1 MAECRH
7 ALPGEREQTHR
18 LWQQVFGDEPQAQ
31 EVFYDLCAPQGPLV
45 LVEAG
50 QVACMLALT
59 PVELTLPGC
68 TASRGTYLYA
78 LATRPDCRGK
88 GYAARLIACA
98 AAWTQEQGMDF
109 VCTVPAQP
117 SLFTFFSKNSFT
129 PAFYHLRVPLPAPQA
144 GPVEPLTPQAYGALR
159 EELLGNIPH
168 IVYSPGQIAFEGQLH
183 GALYRLDLAHGPA
196 CAVVEDW
203 GDHAVVKE
211 LLCLP
216 GDGEEGARR
225 ISHLCRGRGELRTPC
240 GRAEG
245 LPFGAIRWLHEPPTP
260 WQQLARGYLGL
271 ALD

>member
-59 PVELTLPGC
+59 PVELALPGC

-98 AAWTQEQGMDF
+98 AAWTQEQGLDF

-168 IVYSPGQIAFEGQLH
+168 IVHSPGQIAFEGQLH
-183 GALYRLDLAHGPA
+183 GALSAFCPDVGFHGVDARAPARFFDKLLFCFGVVGKHVDGYRYGQSVDVFH
-196 CAVVEDW
+196 VVYM
-203 GDHAVVKE
+203 
-211 LLCLP
+211 P
-216 GDGEEGARR
+216 
-225 ISHLCRGRGELRTPC
+225 
-240 GRAEG
+240 
-245 LPFGAIRWLHEPPTP
+245 
-260 WQQLARGYLGL
+260 
-271 ALD
+271 